1 MNKRAVIGGMVAMTM
16 AASFVAG
23 CARPES
29 PRMLA
34 VPLELG
40 ELPDQ
45 GRFEVTFDENVVQL
59 NGISA
64 GWIGSREYA
73 VEAEDL
79 GPGHVLVEFEVG
91 EVRGDQE
98 SALYFRV
105 VGDGEPNVEV
115 CDLMEGK

>member
-1 MNKRAVIGGMVAMTM
+1 MNRKAVLGGVVAMTM
-16 AASFVAG
+16 SFVAG
-23 CARPES
+23 CVRNPGV
-29 PRMLA
+29 LA
-34 VPLELG
+34 VPLEM
-40 ELPDQ
+40 ELPDR

-64 GWIGSREYA
+64 GWIGSREYV

-79 GPGHVLVEFEVG
+79 GPGHVVVEFEAG

-115 CDLMEGK
+115 CDLVEEK